1 MPFER
6 MNINQ
11 IQKTGEA
18 IGVPLDADQAG
29 LLLQY
34 RDLLLEWNTRFNL
47 TAITDDEGILL
58 RHFADSLTM
67 VRALP
72 DCPAPG
78 GDKLTACPTLDVG
91 SGAGL
96 PGIPLKIARPE
107 LDVTLM
113 DSTGKKV
120 TFCETVIEALK
131 LEGIRAVKGR
141 AEEAAHQREH
151 REQYT
156 IVVARALAPLPTLVE
171 YLLPFARLGGL
182 CIAMKGSD
190 ARDEARQAARAIHTL
205 GGELERIEP
214 VVLPGLADQRALVII
229 RKARPSPALYPRQA
243 GKPRSA
249 PLSL

>member
-1 MPFER
+1 
-6 MNINQ
+6 MNIDQ
-11 IQKTGEA
+11 IQTACSA

-34 RDLLLEWNTRFNL
+34 RDLLLKWNALFNL
-47 TAITDDEGILL
+47 TAITDDEGILV
-58 RHFADSLTM
+58 RHFADSLT
-67 VRALP
+67 VVHALP
-72 DCPAPG
+72 ECVTAREDK
-78 GDKLTACPTLDVG
+78 DKLTACPTLDVG

-120 TFCETVIEALK
+120 TFCETVIAELK
-131 LEGIRAVKGR
+131 LEGIRAIKGR

-171 YLLPFARLGGL
+171 YLLPFARVGGL

-190 ARDEARQAARAIHTL
+190 ARDEARQAARAIRTL
-205 GGELERIEP
+205 GGELERVEP
-214 VVLPGLADQRALVII
+214 VALPGLADQRALVII